1 MKLKR
6 SQNPGGHKKGR
17 ASFPIQSQ
25 YKVSKIHT
33 PNPNPREEKGGGTRE
48 RGRSRQGEG
57 VLLVL
62 GAWLKEER
70 EREGVGRG
78 YLSPTT
84 PELKD

>member
-6 SQNPGGHKKGR
+6 SQNPGGHKEGR

-48 RGRSRQGEG
+48 RGSSLQGG

-62 GAWLKEER
+62 GAWLREKRER
-70 EREGVGRG
+70 ERKEWGG
-78 YLSPTT
+78 
-84 PELKD
+84 DI